1 MQLFTFANCGA
12 GYDAGLREFDLL
24 GRDRNGLSRQRV
36 LAIGSFGVLGVIRP
50 NAQVCIEEVELLGN
64 LIDETRIAVVVL
76 GAIDAGVDP
85 PASKRRRKN
94 VLPRACGLSAHDACL
109 RH

>member
-1 MQLFTFANCGA
+1 MSIVLHLFCELFDGLLVGKCQMQLFTFANCGA

-76 GAIDAGVDP
+76 GAIDAG
-85 PASKRRRKN
+85 
-94 VLPRACGLSAHDACL
+94 
-109 RH
+109 